1 LCHDV
6 DMVIS
11 RLILIAVI
19 FGSVLVACS
28 DRFRD
33 PCGYVRSAA
42 TTTVVRTKNKALGWV
57 PSSTIAYGFSTEPAV
72 GGVGGSKCG

>member
-1 LCHDV
+1 
-6 DMVIS
+6 MVL
-11 RLILIAVI
+11 RLIVVAIIL
-19 FGSVLVACS
+19 GSVLVACS

-57 PSSTIAYGFSTEPAV
+57 PSSTIAYGFSTGPAA